1 MEERTSKRLIKFK
14 PQDEA
19 SMHHLYSR
27 SSPSAV
33 RHATDDASNGS
44 NTPKPWQRLHHQQD
58 PPAELSFLQSDS
70 GLTDLVRELPRKG
83 WVRFLLGCLGPERP
97 WGCKPW
103 KALGLRALKRET
115 PQSGARLERALNPP
129 RNSFK
134 PSARQHS
141 IGQNSGSPPRPVVLQ
156 AQSGPSAS
164 GPGKQARVLLT
175 NLPWLGSHGLQPGST
190 MAPTALPTRTCPGA
204 G

>member
-1 MEERTSKRLIKFK
+1 
-14 PQDEA
+14 
-19 SMHHLYSR
+19 MHHLYSR

-103 KALGLRALKRET
+103 KALGLQALEGPGAASPKKRDSPVRGKT
-115 PQSGARLERALNPP
+115 GTRLKSPP

-141 IGQNSGSPPRPVVLQ
+141 IGQNSGSPPRPGVLQ

-164 GPGKQARVLLT
+164 GPGKQAPVLLT

>member
-1 MEERTSKRLIKFK
+1 
-14 PQDEA
+14 
-19 SMHHLYSR
+19 MHHLYSR

-33 RHATDDASNGS
+33 RHATDDASNGT

-70 GLTDLVRELPRKG
+70 GLTGLVRALPRKG

-129 RNSFK
+129 PQLLQTECQTAFHRAELGLPTAARGT
-134 PSARQHS
+134 PSPKRAVCFGAWEAS
-141 IGQNSGSPPRPVVLQ
+141 ASPSNQPALAWEPRPT
-156 AQSGPSAS
+156 ARINNGPNRS
-164 GPGKQARVLLT
+164 PNQD
-175 NLPWLGSHGLQPGST
+175 LPRCWLGPD
-190 MAPTALPTRTCPGA
+190 ADYAFTRSRHP
-204 G
+204 

>member
-1 MEERTSKRLIKFK
+1 
-14 PQDEA
+14 
-19 SMHHLYSR
+19 MHHLYSR

-129 RNSFK
+129 PATPSNRVPDSIPSGRTRAPHRGQGYSK
-134 PSARQHS
+134 PKAGR
-141 IGQNSGSPPRPVVLQ
+141 
-156 AQSGPSAS
+156 
-164 GPGKQARVLLT
+164 LLRG
-175 NLPWLGSHGLQPGST
+175 LGSKRQSF
-190 MAPTALPTRTCPGA
+190 
-204 G
+204 